1 MSGTPIVSIIVASY
15 NYETFIGA
23 AIQSIIEQ
31 TVSDIEI
38 LVIDDAS
45 TDRSRQVISGFS
57 DPRIKLYVNET
68 NMGASLT
75 YNRGASLAKG
85 EYIAYLDSDDCM
97 DPRKTELQLERFSRN
112 PSTDIV
118 STYFKCIDEAGNRHA
133 TLAGTFEGWGNQPHD
148 FNILDTWIVRCLVSG
163 SVMYRRFLH
172 DRIGFRD
179 STMTLADYDLWTRA
193 FRRGCRFDIVDIPLH
208 LYRVHGNNSGY
219 SDPMRAFLEL
229 TYAVGKNLMPL
240 MEAPQRLQ
248 SIGKMIEWILEHEQF
263 ASLPEVER
271 YRLLALLL
279 SAPDLAD
286 FAAFK
291 ASLVDDRN
299 DPALKELGKRFHAAF
314 TQ

>member
-1 MSGTPIVSIIVASY
+1 MTGTPIVSIIVASY
-15 NYETFIGA
+15 NYEAFIGA

-45 TDRSRQVISGFS
+45 TDRSMQVISGFS

-68 NMGASLT
+68 NMGSSFT

-112 PSTDIV
+112 PGIDIV
-118 STYFKCIDEAGNRHA
+118 STYFKCIDDAGGRHT
-133 TLAGTFEGWGNQPHD
+133 TLADTYEGWGNQPHD
-148 FNILDTWIVRCLVSG
+148 FNVLDTWIVRCLVSG
-163 SVMYRRFLH
+163 SVMHRRSLH
-172 DRIGFRD
+172 DQIGFRD
-179 STMTLADYDLWTRA
+179 LTMTLADYDLWTRA
-193 FRRGCRFDIVDIPLH
+193 FRSGCRFDIVGIPLH

-229 TYAVGKNLMPL
+229 TYAVGKNLIPL
-240 MEAPQRLQ
+240 MEAPQRLR
-248 SIGKMIEWILEHEQF
+248 SMGKMVEWILGHEHF
-263 ASLPEVER
+263 ASLPEVDR

-291 ASLVDDRN
+291 AALVDDRN
-299 DPALKELGKRFHAAF
+299 DPALTELGRRFHAAF